1 MICGGHDLAG
11 KEGLVTEK
19 KIKNEELAKLIAG
32 GMWQVVKEKNS
43 DFLIVEITVWENH
56 EMDYFLGRFGDRC
69 ERLN

>member
-32 GMWQVVKEKNS
+32 GMWQVVKEKK
-43 DFLIVEITVWENH
+43 LV
-56 EMDYFLGRFGDRC
+56 
-69 ERLN
+69 